1 MQTMPERFRRNYLW
15 LILPALGVVFFDQ
28 LTKGMIIKSLRIY
41 ETVPVIG
48 GFFDLVHVR
57 NRGMAFGIMNNA
69 ESNAGIWLLVAM
81 SSVAIVLLLVWFYRL
96 KNEGVFVT
104 LSLSLIM
111 GGAVGNI
118 IDRLRFGEVVDFLD
132 VYIGAYHWPA
142 FNVADAAITV
152 GTIMI
157 AANLF
162 FARPTQ
168 SQPSKARNK

>member
-1 MQTMPERFRRNYLW
+1 MQPMPERIRRNYLW

-28 LTKGMIIKSLRIY
+28 LTKQIIINSLRIY

-69 ESNAGIWLLVAM
+69 ESNAGIWLLVGM
-81 SSVAIVLLLVWFYRL
+81 SSIAIVLLLVWFLQL
-96 KNEGVFVT
+96 KHENKFVT
-104 LSLSLIM
+104 ISLSLIL

-132 VYIGAYHWPA
+132 VYIGSYHWPA

-162 FARPTQ
+162 FARPAQ
-168 SQPSKARNK
+168 S